1 MQSNYE
7 RIRRNQPSVN
17 GVEMVGTLYNTFV
30 VDDITIIEKAF
41 CFNYDPV
48 NTFFVSLLIRKLG
61 QSSNNQEY
69 HVVRNLAVPPGAK
82 EFDELRNEG
91 LDFPA
96 RIVGNVV
103 DAVPSVQTGKVSFFM
118 TITQLKVQ

>member
-7 RIRRNQPSVN
+7 RIRRNIPVLN
-17 GVEMVGTLYNTFV
+17 GVEMVGSLYDTSFF
-30 VDDITIIEKAF
+30 DEITIIEKAF

-61 QSSNNQEY
+61 QVTNDPEF
-69 HVVRNLAVPPGAK
+69 HVVRNVAVPPGVY
-82 EFDELRNEG
+82 EFDEVRNEG

-96 RIVGNVV
+96 RIVGSVV
-103 DAVPSVQTGKVSFFM
+103 DAVPAVRTGKVSFFM
-118 TITQLKVQ
+118 TVTQIKVQ